1 MFTLIKKI
9 AKFGWQ
15 TFSRNL
21 GPSLATI
28 FIIFITLALITSLFL
43 LREVS
48 QFLIATLKE
57 KTDISI
63 YLKTE
68 SKEEEI
74 LGFKDE
80 ILKIPEVKNVEYVS
94 REVAYEEFVQRHKD
108 NPLLMES
115 LVEVGNPFLA
125 SLNIIAGD
133 TINYEKLVNFL
144 ENSSFQNLIEKVDYH
159 QRKPIIEMIFSITS
173 NINRIGIVISLI
185 LAVISIL
192 VAFNTIRLA
201 IYAQKEEIKIQRLVG
216 ASNWFI
222 RGPFIIQGAISGIFA
237 ALIVILIF
245 LPLLNFLSPKL
256 ETLMPDLNI
265 FSYFISNFWTLLLIQ
280 LATGILLGVVSSI
293 LAIRKY
299 LEI

>member
-15 TFSRNL
+15 IFSRNL

-80 ILKIPEVKNVEYVS
+80 ISKIPEVKNVEYIS
-94 REVAYEEFVQRHKD
+94 REAAYEEFIQRHKD

-133 TINYEKLVNFL
+133 TINYEKLINFL

-237 ALIVILIF
+237 ANCDF
-245 LPLLNFLSPKL
+245 NFPPSFKFFKSK
-256 ETLMPDLNI
+256 T
-265 FSYFISNFWTLLLIQ
+265 
-280 LATGILLGVVSSI
+280 
-293 LAIRKY
+293 
-299 LEI
+299 